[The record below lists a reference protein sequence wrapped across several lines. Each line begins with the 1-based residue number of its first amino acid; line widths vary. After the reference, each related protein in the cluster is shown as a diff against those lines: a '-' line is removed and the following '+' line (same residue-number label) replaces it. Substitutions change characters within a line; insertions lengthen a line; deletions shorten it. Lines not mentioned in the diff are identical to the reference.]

1 VPGLYK
7 VQGVLGANL
16 HEFAREDESSL
27 VRRTRDPGCKDLE
40 AVLRTAIGRG
50 GGSASGSRIRPATQN
65 GELVRCATRAEERNQ
80 FEET

>member
-27 VRRTRDPGCKDLE
+27 VRRTRDPWM
-40 AVLRTAIGRG
+40 
-50 GGSASGSRIRPATQN
+50 
-65 GELVRCATRAEERNQ
+65 
-80 FEET
+80 